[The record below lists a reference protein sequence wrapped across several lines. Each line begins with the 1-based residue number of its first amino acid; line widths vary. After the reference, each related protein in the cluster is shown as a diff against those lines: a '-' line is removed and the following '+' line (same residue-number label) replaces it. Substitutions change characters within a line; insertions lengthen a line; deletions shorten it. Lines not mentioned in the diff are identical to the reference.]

1 MNKKKSLIALSAVA
15 LGSVLYNYL
24 KPIRSNVEVVRNFDI
39 NKYLGLW
46 YEIARLDFKHEKNL
60 RNVSATYEFNEDG
73 SIKVLN
79 QGIDMRTGELKQRT
93 GKAKFIDSET
103 EGALKVSF
111 FGPFYS
117 GYNIV
122 QLNPNYEDVL
132 IFGENL
138 DYMWILSRTKELS
151 EDRKKIYLDYALA
164 YGYQIQNLV
173 WTNQE
178 DLVDQTSQILA
189 E

>member
-1 MNKKKSLIALSAVA
+1 M
-15 LGSVLYNYL
+15 
-24 KPIRSNVEVVRNFDI
+24 
-39 NKYLGLW
+39 
-46 YEIARLDFKHEKNL
+46 
-60 RNVSATYEFNEDG
+60 
-73 SIKVLN
+73 
-79 QGIDMRTGELKQRT
+79 QG

-138 DYMWILSRTKELS
+138 DYMWILSRSKELS